1 MKVEDLENQ
10 IDLLDLVKR
19 DYPDYEVILL
29 SKEEN
34 TYRVNPCPVCGHY
47 DHFTIYKDTNSYFS
61 FSGCCK
67 GGSVY
72 KYLQEVRHLSEEE
85 AYEELKRL
93 ANIMPVTIARGKPKP
108 ADYLALSE
116 LARVSDSVNKPTS
129 VDYTDEINN
138 YYNNTTDFSY
148 FKSRGLSQEIID
160 KYKLSIVGDYAVLP
174 FWKEGKVVYYT
185 QRAIKDN
192 IQPRY
197 KNLQGSLSM
206 FNEHYLEE
214 LTGEPIIIC
223 EGIFDALSV
232 EELGFKAVSINSV
245 ANINKLLE
253 KVEKLMLANQNLL
266 LLTAFDNDEAGRD
279 ATSKVLHRI
288 TNARQIPIPQGFKD
302 INEWYIEDKEGI
314 SQVINKVI
322 KHLTKPDVVS
332 IYLEE
337 FFKEDVLKQ
346 KSYLNKK
353 TGFDTFDK
361 SIQGLYAGLYV
372 VGGITS
378 VGKTTFMHQ
387 LADQL
392 AEQEQDVIYFT
403 LEQSKL
409 ELVSKSLSRFTAKKN
424 INNATTSLQIR
435 SGYQLDNEEQLT
447 LLMNAVREY
456 AKPSEHISIVEGNYK
471 LTIENIRK
479 YIDKYIKENEAK
491 PIVFIDYLQVL
502 QTDKPYLTTD
512 KQRIDYIIT
521 ELKRISRD
529 FDITLFVVSSLNRNG
544 YTKPIDLEAFK
555 ESGGIEYTADVVLG
569 LQYKIDKSPIT
580 YDDIDKAKNK
590 NPREIELICLKN
602 RYGKDFEV
610 SFKYYPEYDLF
621 VEDNNK
627 YGF

>member
-34 TYRVNPCPVCGHY
+34 TYRVNRCPVCGHY

-72 KYLQEVRHLSEEE
+72 KYLQEVKGLNEEE

-93 ANIMPVTIARGKPKP
+93 AKGVSMQERSDDIKQIVAIKQNIFAIKQN
-108 ADYLALSE
+108 E
-116 LARVSDSVNKPTS
+116 VNVNQDK
-129 VDYTDEINN
+129 DYTDEINN

-148 FKSRGLSQEIID
+148 FKSRGLSQKIID
-160 KYKLSIVGDYAVLP
+160 KYKLSIAEDYAVLP
-174 FWKEGKVVYYT
+174 FWKEGKVIYYT
-185 QRAIKDN
+185 QRAVKDN
-192 IQPRY
+192 QQPRY
-197 KNLQGSLSM
+197 KNLQKPIPIW
-206 FNEHYLEE
+206 NEHYLDLELEE
-214 LTGEPIIIC
+214 PVIVC
-223 EGIFDALSV
+223 EGIFDALSI
-232 EELGFKAVSINSV
+232 EDLGFKAVSINSV
-245 ANINKLLE
+245 VNTNKLLE
-253 KVEKLMLANQNLL
+253 KVEKNQNLL

-279 ATSKVLHRI
+279 ATSKVL
-288 TNARQIPIPQGFKD
+288 NAREQSRQIPIPQGFKD

-314 SQVINKVI
+314 PQVINKVI
-322 KHLTKPDVVS
+322 KHHTKPDVVS

-346 KSYLNKK
+346 KNNKK
-353 TGFDTFDK
+353 TGFENLDEA
-361 SIQGLYAGLYV
+361 IQGLYNGLYV

-392 AEQEQDVIYFT
+392 AEQGEDVIYFT

-409 ELVSKSLSRFTAKKN
+409 ELVSKSLSRLSHRLS
-424 INNATTSLQIR
+424 NNTVTSLQIR
-435 SGYQLDNEEQLT
+435 SGNLKKED
-447 LLMNAVREY
+447 LLILEPMVKEY
-456 AKPSEHISIVEGNYK
+456 NKTGEYISIVEGNYG
-471 LTIENIRK
+471 LTIENIRD
-479 YIDKYIKENEAK
+479 YIDKYIRDNKVK

-502 QTDKPYLTTD
+502 QTGNKYLTAD

-521 ELKRISRD
+521 DLKRISRD
-529 FDITLFVVSSLNRNG
+529 FDIILFVVSSINRNG

-569 LQYKIDKSPIT
+569 LQYKISNFT
-580 YDDIDKAKNK
+580 YDDINKAKNK
-590 NPREIELICLKN
+590 NPREIQLVCVKN

>member
-1 MKVEDLENQ
+1 MNVKDLENQ
-10 IDLLDLVKR
+10 IDLLELVSK
-19 DYPDYEVILL
+19 DYPSYQIKQVG
-29 SKEEN
+29 EN

-47 DHFTIYKDTNSYFS
+47 DHFTIYKDTNSYSS
-61 FSGCCK
+61 FNRCCN

-72 KYLQEVRHLSEEE
+72 KYLQEVKGLNEEE

-93 ANIMPVTIARGKPKP
+93 AKGVSMQERSDDIKQIVAIKQNIFAIKQN
-108 ADYLALSE
+108 E
-116 LARVSDSVNKPTS
+116 VNVNQDK
-129 VDYTDEINN
+129 DYTDEINN

-148 FKSRGLSQEIID
+148 FKSRGLSQKIID
-160 KYKLSIVGDYAVLP
+160 KYKLSIAEDYAVLP

-223 EGIFDALSV
+223 EGIFDALSI
-232 EELGFKAVSINSV
+232 EDLGFKAVSINGV
-245 ANINKLLE
+245 ANIDKLLE
-253 KVEKLMLANQNLL
+253 KVEKNQNIL
-266 LLTAFDNDEAGRD
+266 LLTAFDNDEAGRK
-279 ATSKVLHRI
+279 ATSEVLQRI
-288 TNARQIPIPQGFKD
+288 VNARQIPIPQDFKD
-302 INEWYIEDKEGI
+302 INEWYTADKEGI
-314 SQVINKVI
+314 PQVINKVI
-322 KHLTKPDVVS
+322 KHHTKPDVVS

-346 KSYLNKK
+346 KNNKK
-353 TGFDTFDK
+353 TGFENLDK
-361 SIQGLYAGLYV
+361 AMQGLYNGLYV

-387 LADQL
+387 IADQL
-392 AEQEQDVIYFT
+392 ADQEQDVIYFT

-409 ELVSKSLSRFTAKKN
+409 ELVSKSLSRLSHRLS
-424 INNATTSLQIR
+424 NNTVTSLQIR
-435 SGYQLDNEEQLT
+435 SGNLKKED
-447 LLMNAVREY
+447 LLILEPMVKEY
-456 AKPSEHISIVEGNYK
+456 NKTGEYISIVEGNYG
-471 LTIENIRK
+471 LTIENIRD
-479 YIDKYIKENEAK
+479 YIDKYIRDNKVK

-502 QTDKPYLTTD
+502 QTGNKYLTAD

-529 FDITLFVVSSLNRNG
+529 FDITLFVVSSLNRDS
-544 YTKPIDLEAFK
+544 YTKSINFEAFK

-569 LQYKIDKSPIT
+569 LQYKISNFT
-580 YDDIDKAKNK
+580 YDDINKAKNK
-590 NPREIELICLKN
+590 NPREIQLVCVKN

-621 VEDNNK
+621 VENNNK